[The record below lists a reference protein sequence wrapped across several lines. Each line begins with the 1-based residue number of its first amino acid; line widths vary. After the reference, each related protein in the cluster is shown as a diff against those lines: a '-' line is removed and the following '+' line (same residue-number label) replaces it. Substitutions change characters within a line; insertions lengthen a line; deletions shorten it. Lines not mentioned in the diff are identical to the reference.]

1 MRKQTTTKLCAAFA
15 ALVSTTAF
23 AGETVKCKSSKCAKQ
38 CESASAVS
46 KLNGEFGVSFVSG
59 YAFRGQL
66 LDSNPAL
73 QLNLGASVPF
83 EVSGI
88 GLDKGAVQF
97 KTTQLFSQN
106 VPKAGWMRSE
116 VELGISL
123 TKGLFTVTPS
133 YQFFNSPT
141 GRFDSAHGF
150 NLLVSAKDPIGLNPY
165 VNGFFGVQGNANNG
179 SGTGNYYEFGINPTF
194 AVGKVTVGIP
204 ASIGVGSK
212 NYYKN
217 NDTYG
222 YSSVGVTAA
231 YPILDNLNVTAG
243 VRYLNTSDAI
253 NNGKSDIITS
263 TVGLGLVF

>member
-1 MRKQTTTKLCAAFA
+1 MRKQTTTKLCAAIA
-15 ALVSTTAF
+15 ALVTTSAF
-23 AGETVKCKSSKCAKQ
+23 AGETVKCKSPKCASKS
-38 CESASAVS
+38 ESAIS
-46 KLNGEFGVSFVSG
+46 KLSGEIQVGFVSG

-73 QLNLGASVPF
+73 QVSLGAAVPF
-83 EVSGI
+83 DVSGV
-88 GLDKGAVQF
+88 GLDAGSVGF

-106 VPKAGWMRSE
+106 VPNAGWFRSE

-141 GRFDSAHGF
+141 GQFDSAHGF

-179 SGTGNYYEFGINPTF
+179 TSTGAYYEFGINPTF
-194 AVGKVTVGIP
+194 ALGKVSVGLP
-204 ASIGVGSK
+204 AAIGVGSR

-217 NDTYG
+217 NDSYG
-222 YSSVGVTAA
+222 YTTVGVTAS
-231 YPILDNLNVTAG
+231 YPILDNLSATAG
-243 VRYLNTSDAI
+243 VRYLNTSDSI
-253 NNGKSDIITS
+253 NSGKENIITT
-263 TVGLGLVF
+263 TVGLGMTF